1 MTGAAPGHTLPAPS
15 GAVEGDLLGFLTF
28 LRHTL
33 VRKLA
38 GLTEEEARRAPVG
51 SGTSLLGLVSHLAAV
66 ERYWVHHRVAGQEV
80 ALTADVGFDLG
91 PDETIGDV
99 LARYRAV
106 AARSDELLAGCDL
119 DRPLGRSREGRTVGW
134 VLVHL
139 VQETARHAGHADIL
153 RELVDGAVGM

>member
-1 MTGAAPGHTLPAPS
+1 MDGAPGHTLPAPA
-15 GAVEGDLLGFLTF
+15 GAVQGDLLGFLAF
-28 LRHTL
+28 LRGAL
-33 VRKLA
+33 RRKLE

-80 ALTADVGFDLG
+80 ALTPDVGFDVA

-106 AARSDELLAGCDL
+106 AARSDELLASCDL
-119 DRPLGRSREGRTVGW
+119 DRQLGRSREGRTVGW
-134 VLVHL
+134 VLVH
-139 VQETARHAGHADIL
+139 
-153 RELVDGAVGM
+153 